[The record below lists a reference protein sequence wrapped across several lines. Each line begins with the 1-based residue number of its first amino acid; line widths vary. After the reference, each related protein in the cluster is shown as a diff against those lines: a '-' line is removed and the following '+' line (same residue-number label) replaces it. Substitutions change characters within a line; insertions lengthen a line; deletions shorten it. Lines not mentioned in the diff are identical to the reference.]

1 MPDIV
6 VHIGAPR
13 TGTTVLQKYIFPKL
27 KEHQLIQKTAYNS
40 TGNTTSRGEIIG
52 NPEEVSRY
60 IESLGED
67 LFKKD
72 THQILDNAI
81 MPILSLNAT
90 LKSNKEKDNF
100 LKKLTGSLFSKL
112 EAYKKNPRMP
122 LFISTE
128 RLCDTSA
135 SLRCYSKHS
144 EGHEKKFMI
153 YALIE
158 LIEKSNS
165 GYTNITLCL
174 REPIG
179 YLRSKYLRT
188 YFMRENFNERPL
200 SPNEYIQK
208 QATLESRSPGSSAL
222 APSMHTEFIQQL
234 QRYAFV
240 KAFGFQ
246 ELLKS
251 DDIFSLMGLQRED
264 KFAFRS
270 FPRENKLPFVTQE
283 EEQIIESIIT
293 QSLKQYGFYGRI
305 MKAQMFE

>member
-1 MPDIV
+1 MPGIF

-27 KEHQLIQKTAYNS
+27 KEHQLIQKIAHNS
-40 TGNTTSRGEIIG
+40 TGNTTSMGQIIG
-52 NPEEVSRY
+52 NPDVVSNY
-60 IESLGED
+60 IESLD
-67 LFKKD
+67 QDIFKKD

-81 MPILSLNAT
+81 MPILSLNAS

-100 LKKLTGSLFSKL
+100 LRELTGCLFAKL
-112 EAYKKNPRMP
+112 QAYKKNPGMP
-122 LFISTE
+122 IFISTE

-144 EGHEKKFMI
+144 EGYEKKFMI
-153 YALIE
+153 YSLVE
-158 LIEKSNS
+158 LINMSNS
-165 GYTNITLCL
+165 GYTNISLCL

-200 SPNEYIQK
+200 NPNEYIQK
-208 QATLESRSPGSSAL
+208 QATLESSHPGSSAL
-222 APSMHTEFIQQL
+222 APSMHKEFIQQL

-251 DDIFSLMGLQRED
+251 DDVFSLMGLQGED
-264 KFAFRS
+264 KFAFDS
-270 FPRENKLPFVTQE
+270 FPRENKLPLITKE
-283 EEQIIESIIT
+283 EEQIIESTIT
-293 QSLKQYGFYGRI
+293 QSLKQYGFYNRI